1 MASSFALRECCALNG
16 AVGVTSRCEPDSGLV
31 VVEVVIGTWGTWVL
45 SMVGVVLPP
54 LLPSPG
60 SARVRV
66 FVGDFSILRR
76 VGITT
81 PMKTCFR
88 DDPCLGAA
96 GGLCSGRGSCEECM
110 VAVLGTDCCESCERT

>member
-1 MASSFALRECCALNG
+1 MEM
-16 AVGVTSRCEPDSGLV
+16 
-31 VVEVVIGTWGTWVL
+31 VIGTWGTRAL
-45 SMVGVVLPP
+45 SMVGMVLTP
-54 LLPSPG
+54 LLLSPG

-88 DDPCLGAA
+88 DDDPCLGAA
-96 GGLCSGRGSCEECM
+96 GGFCSDRGVCEECM
-110 VAVLGTDCCESCERT
+110 VAVLGTGCCESCERT